1 MSQRPTSQADSV
13 LTQYP
18 SLKLRCES
26 RSANGV
32 SMEDSI
38 ADAVNG
44 ALVCGGEDAAAMVK
58 HLALAFLYARALRQK
73 GRPEISVDK
82 V

>member
-1 MSQRPTSQADSV
+1 MNQKLIPPTDSA
-13 LTQYP
+13 LIQYP
-18 SLKLRCES
+18 LLRSRCEG
-26 RSANGV
+26 RAMNGV
-32 SMEDSI
+32 SIEDHI

-44 ALVCGGEDAAAMVK
+44 VLTYGGENAAVIIK

-73 GRPEISVDK
+73 GRPEVSVDK